1 MCYASTAFIQ
11 LRSEKLICKKNREK
25 KKFMPELELEGLKG
39 LLGFQLIEQADSP
52 RYGRM

>member
-1 MCYASTAFIQ
+1 MQALLSFSYVQ
-11 LRSEKLICKKNREK
+11 RSLFVKKKREK